1 MSVCAFDVYV
11 FVLLGELKFNDFAAG
26 GRSKSNS
33 HSPSCDKK
41 YALAL
46 LLPGRCFTS
55 KSNSE
60 SAGIQRAIMGVG
72 RGEFNMP
79 RTALESL

>member
-1 MSVCAFDVYV
+1 MPVCAFDVYI
-11 FVLLGELKFNDFAAG
+11 FVLSGELKFNDFAAD

-33 HSPSCDKK
+33 HSPSRDKK
-41 YALAL
+41 PALAL

-60 SAGIQRAIMGVG
+60 SAVIQWAIMGVG
-72 RGEFNMP
+72 HGEFNMP
-79 RTALESL
+79 CTALESL